1 MGMLRRAFGIL
12 AGLSLIIFLAFAACG
27 VRQQF
32 ANDQFY
38 IYRWNPSTRSY
49 SEYYFGWHAGN
60 LGAHY
65 ESTTALASDNTA
77 IVQWRAR
84 PSNLRIVHEAYGLGG
99 RDEGPLVW
107 GDHYYST
114 PSFGINQNGLA
125 ENWTLEFRLE
135 GALFLF
141 AIVPLI
147 WGAMWLRRWRLARQS
162 RKARGFAVVA
172 ASKVGDVD
180 AENVAEEMP
189 VRSGRR
195 FLARPMWRDYVF
207 AFVLI
212 GIGFIFSDGSGRWAI
227 RLPAL
232 TLFAA
237 GCVIFVCAVGWSLW
251 STLRTGHMSRPQV
264 K

>member
-1 MGMLRRAFGIL
+1 MLRRAFGII
-12 AGLSLIIFLAFAACG
+12 AGLSLAIFLAFAGCG

-32 ANDQFY
+32 ANDQFHV
-38 IYRWNPSTRSY
+38 YRWNPSTRSY
-49 SEYYFGWHAGN
+49 SEYYFGSHGGDF
-60 LGAHY
+60 GAHC

-84 PSNLRIVHEAYGLGG
+84 PSNLRIVHAAYRLGG

-141 AIVPLI
+141 AIVPGI

-162 RKARGFAVVA
+162 RRARGFAVVA
-172 ASKVGDVD
+172 ASAGGDEDAVD
-180 AENVAEEMP
+180 VAQEM
-189 VRSGRR
+189 RARTGRR

-251 STLRTGHMSRPQV
+251 STLRMAQTARPEV